1 MEFSCLVFFNQ
12 VVEYNSLSFSSEDMS
27 EDEDSGLDTESEG
40 DGSDAETEI
49 MDDILSDSC
58 NDMSEEDDDNEQSVD
73 SKETGFVQ
81 PNSSSDVLVEDVICE
96 MHAGSSED
104 NEDDGFSD
112 EVMLAV

>member
-12 VVEYNSLSFSSEDMS
+12 VVEYNSLSYSSEDMS
-27 EDEDSGLDTESEG
+27 KDENS
-40 DGSDAETEI
+40 DGSDSETEI

-73 SKETGFVQ
+73 SKETGFVH
-81 PNSSSDVLVEDVICE
+81 PNSFSDVLVEDVICE